1 MHRHLS
7 ALGSG
12 SAALIVIT
20 GWRSQI
26 AVEFRALLPKEE
38 IPVRGVADDVPFP
51 LTADRYLFCQGLLRS
66 KPAAEQTDDEIREG
80 LRVNYGSIARACN
93 RILAANDRA
102 RICIIGSESAYR
114 GSFDGVYAAAKADL
128 HGYVEQVRL
137 RTPEQQ
143 IVAISPG
150 IIGDAGMTTRREDV
164 DNLERRRAEHP
175 KRRFLRSREVANM
188 AAFLLFEAEF
198 VSNFVVRMHGGLQ

>member
-1 MHRHLS
+1 MRPFEL
-7 ALGSG
+7 A
-12 SAALIVIT
+12 
-20 GWRSQI
+20 R
-26 AVEFRALLPKEE
+26 RAPF
-38 IPVRGVADDVPFP
+38 DDVP
-51 LTADRYLFCQGLLRS
+51 LKADRYLFCHGLLRP
-66 KPAAEQTDDEIREG
+66 KRPWEQSLDEVSEG
-80 LRVNYGSIARACN
+80 YRANCTSITEACD
-93 RILAANDRA
+93 RIIAANDHA

-114 GSFDGVYAAAKADL
+114 SSFDGVYAAAKADL

-150 IIGDAGMTTRREDV
+150 IIGDAGMTTRREDI

-188 AAFLLFEAEF
+188 AAFLLYEAEF